1 MGFKRKHSR
10 VDVGRVGRLQ
20 RGSLS
25 APCKVLDVSESGVRL
40 ESRLFVK
47 RGDGLQLLIEL
58 EGGRSLTC
66 ELEVIH
72 VRTPKLGAKIIYITA
87 PAKLRYERLKQRK
100 EQKDGSINF
109 KAFLAQ
115 EQEWTEINIPKF
127 GKQADYKITNE
138 GSVKSIYKQI
148 DSIVNKERYK

>member
-10 VDVGRVGRLQ
+10 VEVSSVGRLQ

-47 RGDGLQLLIEL
+47 SGDVLQLGIEL

-66 ELEVIH
+66 ELQVIH
-72 VRTPKLGAKIIYITA
+72 VRAPKLGAKIISIS
-87 PAKLRYERLKQRK
+87 PEDRERLSHILDDHVQSSFSR
-100 EQKDGSINF
+100 G
-109 KAFLAQ
+109 
-115 EQEWTEINIPKF
+115 
-127 GKQADYKITNE
+127 
-138 GSVKSIYKQI
+138 
-148 DSIVNKERYK
+148 